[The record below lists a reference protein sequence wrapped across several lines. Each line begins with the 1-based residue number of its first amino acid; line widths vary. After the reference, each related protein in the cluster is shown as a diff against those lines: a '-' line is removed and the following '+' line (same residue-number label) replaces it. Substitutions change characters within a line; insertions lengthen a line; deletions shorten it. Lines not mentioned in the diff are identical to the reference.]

1 MTLKR
6 LATLSSILV
15 VAFSTHSQQTS
26 PTVTKDPQAVSVL
39 TQSLNAVGG
48 LAAVSTIQDY
58 TGTGT
63 ITYNWADGQVQGA
76 VTVQGK
82 GLADFRMDATLPAGV
97 QTLAISGL
105 SGRQRTTNGNLK
117 RLAAFNFSN
126 AGSLSFPA
134 LRLARAVSD
143 QTVSLSLVG
152 TGQAEGHQ
160 VYQVEAVFPVDPTLA
175 AAVSIADL
183 GTLDFFVDSTSF
195 QLVKVSENVRSERDT
210 GAVFLHE
217 IVYANYQTVNGIA
230 APFAINERI
239 SGQQTW
245 SISLQSLSFNSGISD
260 SEFVI
265 N

>member
-6 LATLSSILV
+6 LAILSSILV
-15 VAFSTHSQQTS
+15 VAFSTYSQQSS

-39 TQSLNAVGG
+39 TQALNALGG
-48 LAAVSTIQDY
+48 LSAVSTIQDY

-63 ITYNWADGQVQGA
+63 ITYNWTDEQVQGT

-82 GLADFRMDATLPAGV
+82 GLGDFRMDATLPAGV
-97 QTLAISGL
+97 QTLAISGY
-105 SGRQRTTNGNLK
+105 SGRLRTSDGNLK
-117 RLAAFNFSN
+117 RLAAYNFAN

-160 VYQVEAVFPVDPTLA
+160 VYQVEAVFPADPMLA
-175 AAVSIADL
+175 AAVSIPGL

-195 QLVKVSENVRSERDT
+195 QLVKISENVRSERDT
-210 GAVFLHE
+210 GVVFLHE
-217 IVYANYQTVNGIA
+217 IVYTNYQTVSGVA
-230 APFAINERI
+230 APFAITERI

-260 SEFVI
+260 SEFII